1 MRHHFAAGCKSLPWC
16 VLCAMLAVACAGVCP
31 AAAQPLAASP
41 ATGPQTP
48 SGPLVCDAPVYDF
61 GERDNFTRVNHVFQ
75 LKNAGTSPLVID
87 RVLTTCG
94 CTVAN
99 LTQKILAP
107 GETVP
112 LEVAVSF
119 EGRKG
124 AFEKHVYVLSG
135 GDTKQKTRLTMKG
148 KAIERIR
155 ISPPTVNLGYS
166 AMDRP
171 VESAA
176 TIEFLQEAAKFNVRE
191 ARTDSPYLE
200 LTVETAQDGLKH
212 TIHVR
217 TRPPLPL
224 GTHPAQIHVF
234 TDNDNYP
241 VLDIP
246 VALRV
251 VDMIEIVPKEVV
263 VYDKGTGEA
272 DTAIRFLNIMPGSVT
287 EFTVTGV
294 ETPVE
299 GIVSEIIPRP
309 ENRYLVKLQ
318 NLPVDPALE
327 GKDIVILT
335 DVPGRERLPVPIRI
349 KKYPAPRT
357 GLSTRPAVQNP

>member
-1 MRHHFAAGCKSLPWC
+1 MRHHFAAGCKSLPRC
-16 VLCAMLAVACAGVCP
+16 MLCAMLAVASAGLRP
-31 AAAQPLAASP
+31 AVAQPSAPSA
-41 ATGPQTP
+41 ATGLQPS

-61 GERDNFTRVNHVFQ
+61 GERDNFTRVKHVFQ

-99 LTQKILAP
+99 LKQKILAP
-107 GETVP
+107 GESVP
-112 LEVAVSF
+112 LEVEVSF

-124 AFEKHVYVLSG
+124 TFEKHVFVLSG
-135 GDTKQKTRLTMKG
+135 GTTQNKTRLTMKG
-148 KAIERIR
+148 TAIERIR
-155 ISPPTVNLGYS
+155 ITPPTVNLGYS

-171 VESAA
+171 TESTAA
-176 TIEFLQEAAKFNVRE
+176 IESLEEAAKFTVRDVK
-191 ARTDSPYLE
+191 TDSPYLE
-200 LTVETAQDGLKH
+200 ATVETAQDGLKH

-234 TDNDNYP
+234 TDSDKHP

-251 VDMIEIVPKEVV
+251 VDQIEIVPKEVV
-263 VYDKGTGEA
+263 IYDRGTGEA
-272 DTAIRFLNIMPGSVT
+272 DTAIRFLNVMPGSVT
-287 EFTVTGV
+287 QFTVTGV

-309 ENRYLVKLQ
+309 ENRYLIKLQ
-318 NLPVDPALE
+318 NLPVDPDLE
-327 GKDIVILT
+327 GKDLVILT

-357 GLSTRPAVQNP
+357 GLSPRPAAQNP